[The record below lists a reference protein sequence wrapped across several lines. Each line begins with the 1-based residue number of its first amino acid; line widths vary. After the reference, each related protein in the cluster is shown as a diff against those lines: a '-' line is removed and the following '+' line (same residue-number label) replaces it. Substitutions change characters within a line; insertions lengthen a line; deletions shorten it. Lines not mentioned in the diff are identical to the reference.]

1 MADPHLQRRGG
12 GGGGAGHPDP
22 EIRGV
27 GGGHSLKNIF
37 FRPFGPHFGLKIRGG
52 DGSLTWIRHWTF
64 LYDRHIL
71 QIAKVPFLK
80 RELTVSIHNHEK
92 RLRE

>member
-1 MADPHLQRRGG
+1 MADPHLQRR

-27 GGGHSLKNIF
+27 GGTQSKKYF
-37 FRPFGPHFGLKIRGG
+37 FSALWASFWSENKGGG
-52 DGSLTWIRHWTF
+52 DGPLPWIRHWTF

-80 RELTVSIHNHEK
+80 GELTVSIHNHEK

>member
-1 MADPHLQRRGG
+1 MADPDLQRR
-12 GGGGAGHPDP
+12 GGGAGHPDP

-27 GGGHSLKNIF
+27 GGTRSKKNF
-37 FRPFGPHFGLKIRGG
+37 FRPFGPHFGLKISGG
-52 DGSLTWIRHWTF
+52 DGPLPWIRHWTF

-71 QIAKVPFLK
+71 QTPKVPFLK

>member
-1 MADPHLQRRGG
+1 MADPHLQRS
-12 GGGGAGHPDP
+12 GGGAGHPDP

-27 GGGHSLKNIF
+27 GGH
-37 FRPFGPHFGLKIRGG
+37 GLKKFFSAIWASFWSENKGG
-52 DGSLTWIRHWTF
+52 GGKGLLPWIRHWTF

-71 QIAKVPFLK
+71 QILKVPFLK
-80 RELTVSIHNHEK
+80 RELTVSIHNHER

>member
-1 MADPHLQRRGG
+1 MADPDREIRR
-12 GGGGAGHPDP
+12 GAGHPDP

-27 GGGHSLKNIF
+27 GGDTVSKKF
-37 FRPFGPHFGLKIRGG
+37 FSALWASFWSENKGAG
-52 DGSLTWIRHWTF
+52 DGPLPWIRHWTF
-64 LYDRHIL
+64 LYNRHTL
-71 QIAKVPFLK
+71 QIPKMPVLK